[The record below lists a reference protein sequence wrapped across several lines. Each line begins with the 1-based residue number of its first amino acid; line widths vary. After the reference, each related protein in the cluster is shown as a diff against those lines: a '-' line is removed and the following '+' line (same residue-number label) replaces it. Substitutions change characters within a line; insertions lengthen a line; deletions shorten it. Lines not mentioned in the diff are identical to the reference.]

1 MLSRL
6 AWDVLVC
13 HGKYLETEES
23 RDRMKILVVDD
34 NVDSAESLALLL
46 AMGGHETHVAHD
58 GPGAMDAAAQF
69 LPDVMLLDIG
79 LPQMDGL
86 EVCRRVRQEPWGR
99 HMGMVALTGFGQDHD
114 RVESESAGFDR
125 HMVKPIDYDAL
136 LRTLDAF
143 IGR

>member
-13 HGKYLETEES
+13 HGKYPKSEES
-23 RDRMKILVVDD
+23 RDGMKILVVDD

-46 AMGGHETHVAHD
+46 SMGGHETHVAHD
-58 GPGAMDAAAQF
+58 GPGAMAAAAQF

-99 HMGMVALTGFGQDHD
+99 RMAVVALTGFGQEQD
-114 RVESESAGFDR
+114 RLESESAGFDR
-125 HMVKPIDYDAL
+125 HIVKPIDYDAL
-136 LRTLDAF
+136 LRTLEAF
-143 IGR
+143 IVR